1 MAGMTEPVPEP
12 RHFEKPALRL
22 AEVAE
27 ILDLHVESVRRLV
40 RSGALPAVDV
50 SSGGGKR
57 PSWRVRPVDL
67 QAFLEA
73 RIARKVERMFP
84 EDA

>member
-1 MAGMTEPVPEP
+1 MTEPAPEP

-22 AEVAE
+22 SDVAE

-50 SSGGGKR
+50 SNGAGKR

-73 RIARKVERMFP
+73 RIAQRMARMFP